1 MERRRSRRVSVMA
14 DIDYRVD
21 GVVSSKRIAD
31 ISEGGVFIDTPVPAE
46 VGTTFRLRFALD
58 GNQIE
63 AQGRV
68 AYSQP
73 YIGMGVEFVDL
84 APQSR
89 LVIRDYVAR
98 AATPQL
104 VGA

>member
-14 DIDYRVD
+14 DIDYQVD
-21 GVVSSKRIAD
+21 GVAMSKRIAD

-46 VGTTFRLRFALD
+46 VGTAFTLRFALD
-58 GNQIE
+58 GVQIE
-63 AQGRV
+63 ARGLV

-84 APQSR
+84 APHCR
-89 LVIRDYVAR
+89 LAIRQYVAR
-98 AATPQL
+98 ATVPEA
-104 VGA
+104 VGV